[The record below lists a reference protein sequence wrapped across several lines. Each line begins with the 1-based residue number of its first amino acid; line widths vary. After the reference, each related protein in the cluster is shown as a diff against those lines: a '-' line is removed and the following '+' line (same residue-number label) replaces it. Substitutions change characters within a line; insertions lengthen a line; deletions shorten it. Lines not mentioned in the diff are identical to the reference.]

1 LEDQGEE
8 KEETEEEEEEALTL
22 IIESAQRIGS
32 SSSCCRSR
40 KNMWVVELKL
50 VKERALVEVQGRGRR
65 QETIS
70 VIVVVVAC
78 SRHHC
83 SRPASTRNPS
93 QNTLQN

>member
-1 LEDQGEE
+1 
-8 KEETEEEEEEALTL
+8 
-22 IIESAQRIGS
+22 
-32 SSSCCRSR
+32 
-40 KNMWVVELKL
+40 MWVVELKL

-83 SRPASTRNPS
+83 PRPTSTRNPS
-93 QNTLQN
+93 QDTLQN